1 MSSIRWRPRNVVM
14 PTSREVKKSFQ
25 VYRFGRSVNVN
36 CFCFKR
42 KYTRLDGGSP
52 SAPGP
57 NVKDGGTPSAGGPE
71 NYNGGKP

>member
-1 MSSIRWRPRNVVM
+1 M

-42 KYTRLDGGSP
+42 KF
-52 SAPGP
+52 
-57 NVKDGGTPSAGGPE
+57 NIFDGGTPSASGNVKDGGAPSGPGPQ
-71 NYNGGKP
+71 NYDGGKP